1 MLALA
6 KETGNVAEACRTFG
20 ISRTRY
26 YEWKNRAE
34 RYGLEALMPK
44 ERRSPQMP
52 SATPTHVVE
61 RLLTLAVLEP
71 TIGCRQYADR
81 LGDQGF
87 VIAKST
93 VQKHLVAHGLGTRAQ
108 RLARAAAI
116 AAATTGLVTEAA
128 REDEPFGFCLASGGP
143 GELVCVDSFY
153 IGKLKGVG
161 KVYQLS
167 AIDVFTR
174 LAFVWLVA
182 GTPDATVS
190 VRFLD
195 RLLRHYRRHGI
206 KVRAVLSDNG
216 PEYNA
221 TAFSAAV
228 AAKGLTHVRIPPRS
242 PNHNAVVERFHETI
256 LQECWRPAFHR
267 RRFTSVRQ
275 LQAEADAWLITYNRR
290 RRNHGDYMR
299 GRTPQE
305 ILDNHKR
312 NRQHDN
318 HQPQRPSVTSTP
330 GPEALELPRDAPC
343 RGSSLVVEMLNGGSW
358 RRVVYRFGATTILLS
373 ILSVGALLSAAS
385 GSAAVQTGPSAS
397 TTATQMGQTIVLGK
411 NPHSPLCKKLR
422 AVNLTLRNQA
432 SNLKKMQSGKLE
444 CIPEGSSCF

>member
-1 MLALA
+1 LHIHPFEGSGDGLCGFDQETKEPITVTHAEIIYRRRLAVLEHA
-6 KETGNVAEACRTFG
+6 QRSGNVAETCRVFG

-26 YEWKNRAE
+26 YEWKNRADL
-34 RYGLEALMPK
+34 YGLDALMPK

-52 SATPTHVVE
+52 SATPTHVLE

-87 VIAKST
+87 SIAKST
-93 VQKHLVAHGLGTRAQ
+93 VQKHLVDHGLGTRAK

-116 AAATTGLVTEAA
+116 AAATTGLITEAA
-128 REDEPFGFCLASGGP
+128 RDDEPFGFCLASAGP

-174 LAFVWLVA
+174 LAFVWLVV
-182 GTPDATVS
+182 GTPDAAVS
-190 VRFLD
+190 MRFLE
-195 RLLRHYRRHGI
+195 RLVRHYRRHGI
-206 KVRAVLSDNG
+206 TVRAVLSDNG

-221 TAFSAAV
+221 SAFSAAL

-267 RRFTSVRQ
+267 RRFTSARQ
-275 LQAEADAWLITYNRR
+275 LQAEADAWLLTYNRR

-312 NRQHDN
+312 NQ
-318 HQPQRPSVTSTP
+318 
-330 GPEALELPRDAPC
+330 
-343 RGSSLVVEMLNGGSW
+343 
-358 RRVVYRFGATTILLS
+358 
-373 ILSVGALLSAAS
+373 AA
-385 GSAAVQTGPSAS
+385 
-397 TTATQMGQTIVLGK
+397 
-411 NPHSPLCKKLR
+411 
-422 AVNLTLRNQA
+422 
-432 SNLKKMQSGKLE
+432 
-444 CIPEGSSCF
+444 